1 MADQLKEIGKRLE
14 EIREVRGLMPDKMA
28 RKLGITEEEYLTYE
42 KGEKDF
48 SFSFLTNV
56 SSILEIDVLNLL
68 TGHSPRITGCAIV
81 RKDQGVNVK
90 KNANYEYKPLAYT
103 FKNKKTD
110 PLLVTIT
117 PSDDEIELH
126 SHEGQEFN
134 YVVEG
139 KMKFY
144 FDELIYELEAGDS
157 VYFDSSVPH
166 TELPMDNKPVKFIAI
181 PIK

>member
-1 MADQLKEIGKRLE
+1 MADQLKEIGGRLKE
-14 EIREVRGLMPDKMA
+14 VREVRGLTIEKMA
-28 RKLGITEEEYLTYE
+28 KKLNITVEEYVSHE
-42 KGEKDF
+42 NGEKDF

-68 TGHSPRITGCAIV
+68 TGHSPRLTGCAIV
-81 RKDQGVNVK
+81 KKDQGVNVK

-110 PLLVTIT
+110 PLLVTIL
-117 PSDDEIELH
+117 PSEEEIELH

-144 FDELIYELEAGDS
+144 FDDLIYELEEGDS

-166 TELPMDNKPVKFIAI
+166 AELPMNGKPVKFIAI